1 MSFTSSIRAYTPKL
15 TRFIGTVAAGND
27 KDRRALR
34 VSITVMIV
42 LTVVTVAALSAN
54 GSLFATGVNSSLS
67 VGLSDSVSISANPST
82 ISRGASLTLQPKITH
97 SFPNAQIKVTI
108 TVTGPAGSGVSGSKT
123 ITIITNSAGNGLAN
137 VAYPFTAPFFGTAST
152 SHSGTYHVTASF
164 MLVYPI
170 ATASTT
176 FTVR

>member
-1 MSFTSSIRAYTPKL
+1 MSFIGNIRAYSPKV
-15 TRFIGTVAAGND
+15 TRFLGTVATGND
-27 KDRRALR
+27 PERRPLR
-34 VSITVMIV
+34 IS
-42 LTVVTVAALSAN
+42 VTVAVLIAIVTIVIASAN
-54 GSLFATGVNSSLS
+54 GSLFATGLNTSAH

-97 SFPNAQIKVTI
+97 SFPNAKITVTI
-108 TVTGPAGSGVSGSKT
+108 TVTGPAGSGISGSKT
-123 ITIITNSAGNGLAN
+123 ITITTNSAGNGISN
-137 VAYPFTAPFFGTAST
+137 VAYPFMPPFAGTSST
-152 SHSGTYHVTASF
+152 SKSGTYHVTATF